1 MGQTAIDGVEGL
13 IGPAKSADSAVRGR
27 WRCRLYHSGRAY
39 FATVATADYHGT
51 VAHRHVDHAGTMCA
65 DYVAQFRSPRG
76 NRRHRFGHHPADFA
90 YRRHGLLPRLLPS
103 ATHARLHRRHRTT
116 DCRNG
121 VF

>member
-1 MGQTAIDGVEGL
+1 MELRDF
-13 IGPAKSADSAVRGR
+13 IGPVNSVNSEDLAVRGR

-65 DYVAQFRSPRG
+65 DYVAQFRSSRG